1 MNITKLLFSK
11 IFSAFI
17 DIFPIIVVIAFFQ
30 LAIIQKPFSQL
41 NQTIFGIFLVVI
53 GLFIFILGL
62 ESALFPIG
70 EKMANEFALKGNPWW
85 IIFFGFAL
93 GFSTTI
99 AEPALTVI
107 ASKAGNLAAGA
118 GAVVNTKS
126 SVANFVLGLRF
137 TVAFSVGLAIAI
149 GVIRIFKGWPL
160 IWFIMGGYS
169 LIVLATFFAPQ
180 EIIGIAYDSGGIT
193 TSTITVPLVTALGVG
208 LATSI
213 RGRNP
218 TRQSDTVNCLGR
230 YKRRQ
235 SVGQNARVS
244 GGSCPAGRRSCSPEP
259 WLLAHP

>member
-1 MNITKLLFSK
+1 M
-11 IFSAFI
+11 

-30 LAIIQKPFSQL
+30 LAIIQKPFPQL

-99 AEPALTVI
+99 AEPALTML

-118 GAVVNTKS
+118 GAGAGATVNTES

-137 TVAFSVGLAIAI
+137 TVAFSVWLAIAI

-218 TRQSDTVNCLGR
+218 ILDGFGLIALASLSPIVFVLG
-230 YKRRQ
+230 YGIL
-235 SVGQNARVS
+235 VYGVS
-244 GGSCPAGRRSCSPEP
+244 GS
-259 WLLAHP
+259 

>member
-11 IFSAFI
+11 IFSSFT
-17 DIFPIIVVIAFFQ
+17 DIFPIIVVIVFFQ
-30 LAIIQKPFSQL
+30 LVIIQKPFPHL
-41 NQTIFGIFLVVI
+41 NQTIFGIFLVVM

-70 EKMANEFALKGNPWW
+70 EKMANDFALKGNPWW

-107 ASKAGNLAAGA
+107 AGKAGGLAAGA
-118 GAVVNTKS
+118 GAIENSKS
-126 SVANFVLGLRF
+126 SIGNFVLGLRY
-137 TVAFSVGLAIAI
+137 TVAFSVGLAIAL
-149 GVIRIFKGWPL
+149 GVLRILKGWPF
-160 IWFIMGGYS
+160 IWFIMGGYI
-169 LIVLATFFAPQ
+169 LIVLSTFFAPQ

-218 TRQSDTVNCLGR
+218 ILDGFGLIALASLSPIIFVLG
-230 YKRRQ
+230 YGIFIYG
-235 SVGQNARVS
+235 VGN
-244 GGSCPAGRRSCSPEP
+244 
-259 WLLAHP
+259 

>member
-1 MNITKLLFSK
+1 
-11 IFSAFI
+11 
-17 DIFPIIVVIAFFQ
+17 
-30 LAIIQKPFSQL
+30 
-41 NQTIFGIFLVVI
+41 
-53 GLFIFILGL
+53 
-62 ESALFPIG
+62 
-70 EKMANEFALKGNPWW
+70 MANEFAIKGNPWW

-93 GFSTTI
+93 SFSTTI

-118 GAVVNTKS
+118 GAIENNKG

-149 GVIRIFKGWPL
+149 GGIRILKGWPL
-160 IWFIMGGYS
+160 IWFIIVGYS
-169 LIVLATFFAPQ
+169 LIIFTAFFAPP

-218 TRQSDTVNCLGR
+218 MLDGFGLIALASLSPIIFVLG
-230 YKRRQ
+230 YGIL
-235 SVGQNARVS
+235 VYGVS
-244 GGSCPAGRRSCSPEP
+244 GS
-259 WLLAHP
+259 

>member
-1 MNITKLLFSK
+1 LLTVSIQLAGPVKTIKFLFSK
-11 IFSAFI
+11 IFSAFM
-17 DIFPIIVVIAFFQ
+17 DVVPIIAVITFFQ
-30 LAIIQKPFSQL
+30 LAIIQKPFLQL
-41 NQTIFGIFLVVI
+41 NQTLFGVLLVVM

-70 EKMANEFALKGNPWW
+70 EKMANEFAIKGNPWW

-107 ASKAGNLAAGA
+107 ASKAGGLAAGA
-118 GAVVNTKS
+118 GAIENNKD

-149 GVIRIFKGWPL
+149 GVVRILKGWPL
-160 IWFIMGGYS
+160 IWFIVVGYS
-169 LIVLATFFAPQ
+169 LITITTFFAPQ

-218 TRQSDTVNCLGR
+218 MLDGFGLIALASLNPIIFVLG
-230 YKRRQ
+230 YGIL
-235 SVGQNARVS
+235 VYGA
-244 GGSCPAGRRSCSPEP
+244 GG
-259 WLLAHP
+259 L

>member
-1 MNITKLLFSK
+1 M
-11 IFSAFI
+11 
-17 DIFPIIVVIAFFQ
+17 DVVPIIVVISFFQ
-30 LAIIQKPFSQL
+30 LAIIQKPFPHLSQTL
-41 NQTIFGIFLVVI
+41 LGVLLVVT

-107 ASKAGNLAAGA
+107 AGKAGALASGA
-118 GAVVNTKS
+118 GAIANEKES
-126 SVANFVLGLRF
+126 IDNFVLGLRF
-137 TVAFSVGLAIAI
+137 TVAFSVGLSIAI
-149 GVIRIFKGWPL
+149 GVIRIMKGWPL
-160 IWFIMGGYS
+160 IWFIMGGYT
-169 LIVLATFFAPQ
+169 LIVLATFFAPK

-218 TRQSDTVNCLGR
+218 MLDGFGLIALASLCPIIFVLG
-230 YKRRQ
+230 YGILIYG
-235 SVGQNARVS
+235 VGN
-244 GGSCPAGRRSCSPEP
+244 
-259 WLLAHP
+259 

>member
-1 MNITKLLFSK
+1 M
-11 IFSAFI
+11 
-17 DIFPIIVVIAFFQ
+17 
-30 LAIIQKPFSQL
+30 
-41 NQTIFGIFLVVI
+41 
-53 GLFIFILGL
+53 
-62 ESALFPIG
+62 
-70 EKMANEFALKGNPWW
+70 
-85 IIFFGFAL
+85 

-118 GAVVNTKS
+118 GAIVNTKS

-149 GVIRIFKGWPL
+149 GVIRIFEGWPL
-160 IWFIMGGYS
+160 IWFIMGGGYS

-218 TRQSDTVNCLGR
+218 MLDGFGLIALASLSPIVFVLG
-230 YKRRQ
+230 YGIL
-235 SVGQNARVS
+235 VYGVS
-244 GGSCPAGRRSCSPEP
+244 GS
-259 WLLAHP
+259 